1 MTEGQYKFSIS
12 LDDKQLKMDVAQAK
26 KAFDE
31 LVKAAR
37 EAGVKIDE
45 SFDNPFDK
53 LVPPTNLPR
62 QTEAAAQSFNGLNM
76 VTQQLVRELPAA
88 TMGLNTFFLAISNNL
103 PIFADQIKAAT
114 EANKE
119 LVAQGKPTTSV
130 FKQIIGS
137 LLSWQTALI
146 AGVTFLSMY
155 GKEIGQ
161 WIKSLF
167 KGKEAVDAMAEAQRQ
182 LHETRLQGTIN
193 AQEEATNLM
202 ITVKAM
208 QDSSRTLEDRRLA
221 MQRLQGEYPSY
232 FANMSEEILLYG
244 DLSSTITEL
253 VTNMYN
259 MQRARTALDQ
269 LVKNKESME
278 LLKGTAGYS
287 EWESRNKA
295 YDKVGREVKTVK
307 KQVGGREQ
315 DYVKVKTGEVEQ
327 IKLEQASEK
336 LLETLEAQGGKAAEL
351 VETIKDRFDGDID
364 AWIKSIEA
372 ANIALEGDV
381 KPLVDDA
388 NEAERK
394 RQQEE
399 AKRRA
404 EEAARQARI
413 AANAKK
419 SEQDQI
425 TRMTEQLAKDA
436 AEARTD
442 ATIVAMEE
450 GLKKEKAQINAE
462 YDAKAQLIS
471 EREAELKKLQKGALT
486 ADQQAD
492 LQALRDRNEQMRNEE
507 IKAADEAYQ
516 RKVQEENAKRTA
528 DQQAWN
534 EYLIAYGTFQERLK
548 ATQDKYATEIA
559 NAKNDGEK
567 KMLEAERDAILA
579 EFAVQ
584 ADGFG
589 KDLVT
594 KTTEELTKM
603 IEQLRAQVE
612 AKQKAFDAL
621 ASSDEATAQTYRE
634 EINKLNAQIKV
645 LQGLLGKVKDNEIAE
660 DDWQGV
666 GAGFE
671 RVGQSISSLGVE
683 LEGLDDNIGKTVKNI
698 GEVSSVVGG
707 LISAIGSGP
716 LAIAIVAIQ
725 AITKIISAIASAR
738 AEYEQLMNSTKELND
753 ELERT
758 NRLARINSL
767 EGTIFG
773 DDAFANFSNNL
784 AAMRDAAQAFTKSQ
798 DAIINRGKEMTNST
812 VDIQE
817 WATVISS
824 FKWDNIDESLK
835 NMQVLVKDR
844 GKFAES
850 WGFKDKYKSLGD
862 MLPGLFGDEGVTLEA
877 LKNLRNSDVWEKLSE
892 ENRTLIDNMIA
903 DWEMFEE
910 STKSV
915 TDYLKG
921 IFGSLGNEINDA
933 IVDAFANGTDAAVAF
948 GDVAGKMLENL
959 ISQIGYTAYI
969 APILSKA
976 MADVDALNKGQDLSA
991 EDYLNALMGIVG
1003 DTMKAAE
1010 DAVEGYN
1017 EFLERS
1023 DRMAEE
1029 QGINTFNG
1037 ERTAVAKGIAQAS
1050 QDSVD
1055 ELNGRMTAIQ
1065 SHTSMLVDGQKQL
1078 INDSAQA
1085 LTYLAGIE
1093 SNTAELKQMR
1103 QDMGAMRK
1111 DISDIATRGIV
1122 TR

>member
-31 LVKAAR
+31 LIKAAR

-76 VTQQLVRELPAA
+76 ATQSLVRELPAA

-137 LLSWQTALI
+137 LFSWQSALTI
-146 AGVTFLSMY
+146 GVTLLTVF
-155 GKEIGQ
+155 GKEIGN
-161 WIKSLF
+161 WVASLF
-167 KGKEAVDAMAEAQRQ
+167 KGKKAMDSMAEAQKGLSEAIRKDGLGIGDNIVKLQQ
-182 LHETRLQGTIN
+182 LSREYRSLGDNMNARKQFILDNKSAFDDLGVSVKSVADANTLLIEQTPYFIEALRLQ
-193 AQEEATNLM
+193 AQAAAA
-202 ITVKAM
+202 K
-208 QDSSRTLEDRRLA
+208 RLA
-221 MQRLQGEYPSY
+221 EEKFAEREQKNIELEKAKQKLENTPTQVSAGPAYQRTRFG
-232 FANMSEEILLYG
+232 
-244 DLSSTITEL
+244 
-253 VTNMYN
+253 V
-259 MQRARTALDQ
+259 
-269 LVKNKESME
+269 V
-278 LLKGTAGYS
+278 
-287 EWESRNKA
+287 
-295 YDKVGREVKTVK
+295 
-307 KQVGGREQ
+307 QVGERFVDNPAYQ
-315 DYVKVKTGEVEQ
+315 QAADNVAA
-327 IKLEQASEK
+327 LEQEVA
-336 LLETLEAQGGKAAEL
+336 
-351 VETIKDRFDGDID
+351 DID
-364 AWIKSIEA
+364 ALANSYFDISAAHLNAAAEKLKTAGIK
-372 ANIALEGDV
+372 
-381 KPLVDDA
+381 
-388 NEAERK
+388 
-394 RQQEE
+394 
-399 AKRRA
+399 AK
-404 EEAARQARI
+404 EPEI
-413 AANAKK
+413 
-419 SEQDQI
+419 I
-425 TRMTEQLAKDA
+425 TPTTPTAPGRDRLKEMQEQLAKDA
-436 AEARTD
+436 AKARTD
-442 ATIVAMEE
+442 ATIAAMEE
-450 GLKKEKAQINAE
+450 GLKKEKEQINAE

-486 ADQQAD
+486 EDQQAD

-621 ASSDEATAQTYRE
+621 ASSDGATAQTYRE
-634 EINKLNAQIKV
+634 QINKLNAQIKV

-660 DDWQGV
+660 DDWQSV

-671 RVGQSISSLGVE
+671 RVGQSISSLGAE
-683 LEGLDDNIGKTVKNI
+683 LEGLDSNIGKTVKNI

-716 LAIAIVAIQ
+716 LAIATVAIQ

-738 AEYEQLMNSTKELND
+738 AEYEQLVNSTKELND

-784 AAMRDAAQAFTKSQ
+784 AAMRDAAQAFAKSQ

-812 VDIQE
+812 VGIQE

-844 GKFAES
+844 GRFAES
-850 WGFKDKYKSLGD
+850 WGFKDKYKSLGE

-877 LKNLRNSDVWEKLSE
+877 LQSLRNSDVWEKLSE
-892 ENRTLIDNMIA
+892 ENRVLIDNMIA

-910 STKSV
+910 STKTV

-948 GDVAGKMLENL
+948 GNVAGKMLENL

-976 MADVDALNKGQDLSA
+976 MADVEALNNGQDLSA

-1010 DAVEGYN
+1010 GAVEGYN

>member
-62 QTEAAAQSFNGLNM
+62 QTEAAAQGFNGLNM
-76 VTQQLVRELPAA
+76 ATQQLVRELPAA
-88 TMGLNTFFLAISNNL
+88 TMGLNTFFLAVSNNL
-103 PIFADQIKAAT
+103 PIFADHIEAAT
-114 EANKE
+114 KANKE

-130 FKQIIGS
+130 FKQIVGS
-137 LLSWQTALI
+137 LFSWQSALVV
-146 AGVTFLSMY
+146 GVTALSMY
-155 GKEIGQ
+155 GKEIGN
-161 WIKSLF
+161 WVASLF
-167 KGKEAVDAMAEAQRQ
+167 KGKKAMDSMAEAQKGLSEAIQKDGLGIGDNIVKLQQ
-182 LHETRLQGTIN
+182 LSREYRSLGDNMDARKQFILDNKSAFDDLGVSVKSVTDANTLLIEQTPYFIEALRLQ
-193 AQEEATNLM
+193 AQAAAA
-202 ITVKAM
+202 K
-208 QDSSRTLEDRRLA
+208 RLA
-221 MQRLQGEYPSY
+221 EEK
-232 FANMSEEILLYG
+232 FAEREQKNI
-244 DLSSTITEL
+244 EL
-253 VTNMYN
+253 EKAKQNLENTPTRVSAGPNYV
-259 MQRARTALDQ
+259 RTRSG
-269 LVKNKESME
+269 V
-278 LLKGTAGYS
+278 
-287 EWESRNKA
+287 
-295 YDKVGREVKTVK
+295 
-307 KQVGGREQ
+307 KQVGERFVDNPAYQ
-315 DYVKVKTGEVEQ
+315 RAADNVAA
-327 IKLEQASEK
+327 LEQEVA
-336 LLETLEAQGGKAAEL
+336 
-351 VETIKDRFDGDID
+351 DID
-364 AWIKSIEA
+364 ALANSYFDISAAHLNAAAEKMKTAGIK
-372 ANIALEGDV
+372 
-381 KPLVDDA
+381 
-388 NEAERK
+388 
-394 RQQEE
+394 
-399 AKRRA
+399 AK
-404 EEAARQARI
+404 E
-413 AANAKK
+413 
-419 SEQDQI
+419 SETPTTPTTPTAPGRDRLKEMQ
-425 TRMTEQLAKDA
+425 EQLAKDA

-442 ATIVAMEE
+442 ATIAAMEE

-471 EREAELKKLQKGALT
+471 EREAELKELQKGALT
-486 ADQQAD
+486 DDQQAD

-548 ATQDKYATEIA
+548 ATQDKYAAEIA

-584 ADGFG
+584 AEGFG

-621 ASSDEATAQTYRE
+621 ASSDDATAQSYRE
-634 EINKLNAQIKV
+634 QINKLNAQIKV

-660 DDWQGV
+660 DNWQGV

-671 RVGQSISSLGVE
+671 RVGQSISSLGEE
-683 LEGLDDNIGKTVKNI
+683 LEGLDSNIGKTVKNI

-738 AEYEQLMNSTKELND
+738 AEYEQLINSTKELND

-758 NRLARINSL
+758 NRLARVDSL

-784 AAMRDAAQAFTKSQ
+784 AVMRDAAQAFTKSQ
-798 DAIINRGKEMTNST
+798 DAIINRGKEMVNST
-812 VDIQE
+812 VGIQE

-850 WGFKDKYKSLGD
+850 WGFKDKYMSLGD

-877 LKNLRNSDVWEKLSE
+877 LQELRNSDVWEKLSE
-892 ENRTLIDNMIA
+892 ENRVLIDNMIA

-921 IFGSLGNEINDA
+921 IFGNLGNEINDA

-976 MADVDALNKGQDLSA
+976 MADVEALNNGQDLSA

-1003 DTMKAAE
+1003 EAMKAAE
-1010 DAVEGYN
+1010 GAVEGYN
-1017 EFLERS
+1017 EYLERS

-1029 QGINTFNG
+1029 QGFNTFNG